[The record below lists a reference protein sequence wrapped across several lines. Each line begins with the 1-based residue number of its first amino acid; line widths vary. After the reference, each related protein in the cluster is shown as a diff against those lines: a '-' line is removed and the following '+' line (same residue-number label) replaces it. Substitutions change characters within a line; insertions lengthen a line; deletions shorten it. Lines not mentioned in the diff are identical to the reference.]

1 MGKFPIFNKVGKQ
14 KKNFS
19 SKKVVEMFAGMPNSP
34 YLCNRIKRNASY
46 NNKTKS

>member
-1 MGKFPIFNKVGKQ
+1 MKSELFF
-14 KKNFS
+14 
-19 SKKVVEMFAGMPNSP
+19 KKVVEMFAGMPNSP